1 MRIATWNLERLIK
14 KKNQQILEKLDEINA
29 DILVLTETSSK
40 IQLENY
46 NLIST
51 EPLPNFFDNIKYDNG
66 ENRVSIFTKY
76 KILTQYKTFD
86 NYTTVC
92 ADIETPNGRL
102 TVYGSIIGVLGNR
115 QPRFD
120 NDLNGHLTDF
130 EKIISSNMVCIAGD
144 LNVMFSGRPWPSK
157 RAKDTLLNAFDKYNL
172 TNTTSQIDANVDHI
186 ILSNEFLRD
195 KNIHIETWNI
205 DKTLSDHVGHVLN
218 LT

>member
-1 MRIATWNLERLIK
+1 MRIATWNLARLIK
-14 KKNQQILEKLDEINA
+14 RKNLQILAKLNDINA
-29 DILVLTETSSK
+29 DILILTETSSK

-46 NLIST
+46 NCVST
-51 EPLPNFFDNIKYDNG
+51 EPLPNFFDNMKYDSG

-76 KILTQYKTFD
+76 KVIAQIKTFD

-92 ADIETPNGRL
+92 ADLETPFGTL
-102 TVYGSIIGVLGNR
+102 TVYGSIIGVFANR

-120 NDLNGHLTDF
+120 NDLNGHLIDF
-130 EKIISSNMVCIAGD
+130 ERIISSNMVCIAGD
-144 LNVMFSGRPWPSK
+144 LNVIFSGRPWPSK
-157 RAKDTLLNAFDKYNL
+157 RAKDTLLSAFDKYNL
-172 TNTTSQIDANVDHI
+172 TNTTSHIEANVDHI

-195 KNIHIETWNI
+195 KNIQIETWNI

>member
-14 KKNQQILEKLDEINA
+14 KKNQQIIEKLNEINA

-46 NLIST
+46 NFVST
-51 EPLPNFFDNIKYDNG
+51 EPLPNFFDNIKYQNG
-66 ENRVSIFTKY
+66 ENRVSIFTKF
-76 KILTQYKTFD
+76 KILTQYRTFD
-86 NYTTVC
+86 NFTTVC

-102 TVYGSIIGVLGNR
+102 TVYGSIIGVFGNR

-130 EKIISSNMVCIAGD
+130 ERIISSNMVCIAGD
-144 LNVMFSGRPWPSK
+144 LNVIFSGRPWPSR

>member
-14 KKNQQILEKLDEINA
+14 KKNQQILEKLNEINA

-46 NLIST
+46 NFVST

-102 TVYGSIIGVLGNR
+102 TVYGSIIGVFGNR

-130 EKIISSNMVCIAGD
+130 ERLISSNMVCIAGD
-144 LNVMFSGRPWPSK
+144 LNVVFSGRPWPSR

-195 KNIHIETWNI
+195 KNIRIETWNI

>member
-14 KKNQQILEKLDEINA
+14 RKNLQILSKLNDINA
-29 DILVLTETSSK
+29 DILILTETSSK

-46 NLIST
+46 NCVST
-51 EPLPNFFDNIKYDNG
+51 EPLPNFFDNMKYDSG

-76 KILTQYKTFD
+76 KVITQIKTFD

-92 ADIETPNGRL
+92 ADLETPFGML
-102 TVYGSIIGVLGNR
+102 TVYGSIIGVFANR

-120 NDLNGHLTDF
+120 NDLNGHLIDF
-130 EKIISSNMVCIAGD
+130 ERIISSNMVCIAGD
-144 LNVMFSGRPWPSK
+144 LNVIFSGRPWPSR
-157 RAKDTLLNAFDKYNL
+157 RAKDTLLNVFDKYNL
-172 TNTTSQIDANVDHI
+172 TNTTSHIDANVDHI

-195 KNIHIETWNI
+195 KNIQIETWNI

>member
-14 KKNQQILEKLDEINA
+14 KKNHQILEKLNEINA

-40 IQLENY
+40 IQIENY
-46 NLIST
+46 NFVST

-92 ADIETPNGRL
+92 ADIETPKGRL
-102 TVYGSIIGVLGNR
+102 TVYGSIIGVFGNR

-130 EKIISSNMVCIAGD
+130 ERIISNKMFCLAGD
-144 LNVMFSGRPWPSK
+144 LNVTFSGRPWPSIK
-157 RAKDTLLNAFDKYNL
+157 ARDTLLNTFQKYNL
-172 TNTTSQIDANVDHI
+172 TNTTSYIDNNVDQI
-186 ILSNEFLRD
+186 VLSNEYLSD
-195 KNIHIETWNI
+195 KHLQIETWNI
-205 DKTLSDHVGHVLN
+205 DKTLSDHVGHLLI

>member
-14 KKNQQILEKLDEINA
+14 KKNQQILEKLNEINA

-46 NLIST
+46 NFVST

-76 KILTQYKTFD
+76 KILTQYRTFD

-102 TVYGSIIGVLGNR
+102 TVYGSIIGVFGNR

-130 EKIISSNMVCIAGD
+130 ERIISSNMVCIAGD
-144 LNVMFSGRPWPSK
+144 LNVIFSGRPWPSR

-172 TNTTSQIDANVDHI
+172 TNTTSEIDANVDHI